1 MKIAI
6 TSTGTELDSAVEP
19 RFGRCAYFALIDT
32 ESGAFEAKANPFRDA
47 AGGAGIQAAQWVVDQ
62 GVGALLTGHCGP
74 KSVAVLDDA
83 DIRVV
88 EDVAGTVREAV
99 ARYTQAGQAVARPEL
114 EPLPRGQRY
123 GGGPGAGQGRGL
135 GRGYGP
141 GVGQGRGQ
149 GYGPGVVKGVV
160 RAGGC
165 QGRGVVKAGRGQGGG
180 QGRGRG
186 YGLSGGRPTV

>member
-6 TSTGTELDSAVEP
+6 TSTGTEMDSAVEP
-19 RFGRCAYFALIDT
+19 RFGRCAYFALVDT

-62 GVGALLTGHCGP
+62 GVSALLTGHCGP

-83 DIRVV
+83 DIWVV

-99 ARYTQAGQAVARPEL
+99 ARYTPADQAIAHPEL
-114 EPLPRGQRY
+114 EPLPRGQSY
-123 GGGPGAGQGRGL
+123 DGGLGAGQGRGL

-141 GVGQGRGQ
+141 GTGQGQGRGQ
-149 GYGPGVVKGVV
+149 G
-160 RAGGC
+160 RGC
-165 QGRGVVKAGRGQGGG
+165 GQGRGRGQGRG

-186 YGLSGGRPTV
+186 YGLSSGRPTV

>member
-6 TSTGTELDSAVEP
+6 TSTGTEWDSAVEP
-19 RFGRCAYFALIDT
+19 RFGRCACFALVDT

-62 GVGALLTGHCGP
+62 GVSALLTGHCGP

-99 ARYTQAGQAVARPEL
+99 ARYTPTANQAVAQPAI
-114 EPLPRGQRY
+114 EPRPRGQDD
-123 GGGPGAGQGRGL
+123 GG
-135 GRGYGP
+135 GP
-141 GVGQGRGQ
+141 GVGQGWGQ
-149 GYGPGVVKGVV
+149 GW
-160 RAGGC
+160 
-165 QGRGVVKAGRGQGGG
+165 GRGQGRGRDQG

-186 YGLSGGRPTV
+186 CAQGRGQGRGYGLGGGRSTA

>member
-6 TSTGTELDSAVEP
+6 TSTGTEFDSAVEP
-19 RFGRCAYFALIDT
+19 RFGRCAYFALVDT

-62 GVGALLTGHCGP
+62 GVSALLTGHCGP

-99 ARYTQAGQAVARPEL
+99 ARYTPAGQAIARPEL
-114 EPLPRGQRY
+114 EPLPRGQSY
-123 GGGPGAGQGRGL
+123 GGGPGAGQDAD
-135 GRGYGP
+135 
-141 GVGQGRGQ
+141 GVMDPAPDKAG
-149 GYGPGVVKGVV
+149 V
-160 RAGGC
+160 RAG
-165 QGRGVVKAGRGQGGG
+165 VAAKDAVKDA
-180 QGRGRG
+180 
-186 YGLSGGRPTV
+186 VMA

>member
-19 RFGRCAYFALIDT
+19 RFGRCAYFALVDT
-32 ESGAFEAKANPFRDA
+32 ESGAFEAKANPFHDA

-62 GVGALLTGHCGP
+62 GVSALLTGHCGP

-99 ARYTQAGQAVARPEL
+99 ARYTQTAGQAASRPEL
-114 EPLPRGQRY
+114 EPFPRSQSE
-123 GGGPGAGQGRGL
+123 GGGPGAGQGRG
-135 GRGYGP
+135 RGYGP
-141 GVGQGRGQ
+141 GAGQGRGQ
-149 GYGPGVVKGVV
+149 G
-160 RAGGC
+160 RGC
-165 QGRGVVKAGRGQGGG
+165 SQGRGQGRG
-180 QGRGRG
+180 Q
-186 YGLSGGRPTV
+186 GLSGGRPTV